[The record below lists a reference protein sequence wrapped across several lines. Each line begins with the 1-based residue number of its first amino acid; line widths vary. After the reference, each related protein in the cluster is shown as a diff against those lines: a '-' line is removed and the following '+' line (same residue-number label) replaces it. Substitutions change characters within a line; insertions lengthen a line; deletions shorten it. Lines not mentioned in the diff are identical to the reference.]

1 MPFPSLYIS
10 TEGSRD
16 WNITRAAAYGAV
28 IGAVAALIKT
38 LSPLRE
44 AAGMDFFAQLTA
56 SIWEIAAATFAFALL
71 CAGAAVLRNFLRHQS
86 TWPRMR

>member
-1 MPFPSLYIS
+1 MLFPSLYLS

-16 WNITRAAAYGAV
+16 WNVTRAAAYGAL
-28 IGAVAALIKT
+28 IGTVAALVKT

-44 AAGMDFFAQLTA
+44 AAGMNFFARLTA

-71 CAGAAVLRNFLRHQS
+71 CAGAALLRNFLRHQS
-86 TWPRMR
+86 MSP